1 MFTYLFTFYLVIY
14 LFIFT
19 LTFKCLTGQWH
30 VLIQDRKGYDYEQ
43 VVIDIIFSVA
53 LTFGLEQSIFPFKF
67 LLNLCILYQKV
78 SVKIPCKYT
87 KMKLIFGLAPKILFF
102 PICLPSGRKMSGP
115 IWSALYSRVIQLR
128 GKSTSK
134 SAFEIYRRD

>member
-1 MFTYLFTFYLVIY
+1 LFTYLFTFYLVIY

-102 PICLPSGRKMSGP
+102 PNLF
-115 IWSALYSRVIQLR
+115 ALWEENVGTHLVRTLFASNSI
-128 GKSTSK
+128 TW
-134 SAFEIYRRD
+134 EINK